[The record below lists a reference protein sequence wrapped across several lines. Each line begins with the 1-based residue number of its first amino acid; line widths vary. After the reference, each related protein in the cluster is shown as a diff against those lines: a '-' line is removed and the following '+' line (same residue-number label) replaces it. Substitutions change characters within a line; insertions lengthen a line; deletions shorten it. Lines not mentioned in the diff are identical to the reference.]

1 MNMEKTIKDVSKMTI
16 AEMLEQGMSV
26 TEISNAAKTMHQQRV
41 KANER
46 KMKIEQVRT
55 NLINAYGEYMT
66 AVTGEKMTP
75 TDLVEFDKAV
85 LTPLERTW
93 NMFKSGKIDIC
104 ECECGKTDCS
114 CKDGDVIDRIIQILA
129 K

>member
-26 TEISNAAKTMHQQRV
+26 TEISNAARTVRQQRIQE
-41 KANER
+41 NER
-46 KMKIEQVRT
+46 KMKIEQART
-55 NLINAYGEYMT
+55 KLMNAYGEYMT
-66 AVTGEKMTP
+66 AITGEKMSP
-75 TDLVEFDKAV
+75 TDLIEFNKAV
-85 LTPLERTW
+85 LRPLERTW

-114 CKDGDVIDRIIQILA
+114 CKDEDVVDRIIKILA

>member
-26 TEISNAAKTMHQQRV
+26 TEISNAAKTMHQQRT

-46 KMKIEQVRT
+46 KMKIEQTRT
-55 NLINAYGEYMT
+55 NLMNAYGEYMT
-66 AVTGEKMTP
+66 AVTGEKMMP
-75 TDLVEFDKAV
+75 ADLIEFDNAV
-85 LTPLERTW
+85 LKPLEKAW
-93 NMFKSGKIDIC
+93 NMLQPDK
-104 ECECGKTDCS
+104 CECGKSDCS
-114 CKDGDVIDRIIQILA
+114 CTDEDAVARIIRILS

>member
-1 MNMEKTIKDVSKMTI
+1 MEKTIKDVSKMTI

-26 TEISNAAKTMHQQRV
+26 TEISNTAKTIHQQRV

-46 KMKIEQVRT
+46 KMKIEQART

-66 AVTGEKMTP
+66 AVTGEKMMP
-75 TDLVEFDKAV
+75 ADLIEFDNAV
-85 LTPLERTW
+85 LKPLEKAW
-93 NMFKSGKIDIC
+93 NMLQPDK
-104 ECECGKTDCS
+104 CECGKTDCS

>member
-46 KMKIEQVRT
+46 KMKIEQART

-66 AVTGEKMTP
+66 AITGEKMTP

-114 CKDGDVIDRIIQILA
+114 CKDEDVIDRIIQILA

>member
-1 MNMEKTIKDVSKMTI
+1 MEKTIKDVSKMTI

-26 TEISNAAKTMHQQRV
+26 TEISNAAKTIHQQRV

-46 KMKIEQVRT
+46 KMKIEQART
-55 NLINAYGEYMT
+55 NLMNAYGEYMT
-66 AVTGEKMTP
+66 AITGEKMTP

-104 ECECGKTDCS
+104 ECGKTDCS

>member
-1 MNMEKTIKDVSKMTI
+1 MEKTIKDVSKMTI

-46 KMKIEQVRT
+46 KMQIEQART
-55 NLINAYGEYMT
+55 NLMNAYGEYMT

-114 CKDGDVIDRIIQILA
+114 CKDEDVIDRIIQILA